1 MLIPST
7 ITARRIRRYTSTLYI
22 HGTIRRV
29 GYYPMDDGKRH
40 SLQPPNVLM
49 SSESVLANWP
59 AEMSHSLH
67 GECDFDAQRTIETPG
82 SQQPA
87 G

>member
-29 GYYPMDDGKRH
+29 G
-40 SLQPPNVLM
+40 
-49 SSESVLANWP
+49 
-59 AEMSHSLH
+59 
-67 GECDFDAQRTIETPG
+67 
-82 SQQPA
+82 
-87 G
+87 

>member
-1 MLIPST
+1 MRTVSRCRPNTREASRMLISST

-40 SLQPPNVLM
+40 SLQPPNVSNL
-49 SSESVLANWP
+49 SARV
-59 AEMSHSLH
+59 
-67 GECDFDAQRTIETPG
+67 
-82 SQQPA
+82 SQYISA
-87 G
+87 AYSAS